1 MHKGELQNAVEFL
14 LPLFLV
20 ALCFMQDLSHH
31 SIVSQSQVLI
41 YEKYIT
47 AIYALCSAHE
57 GNAI

>member
-1 MHKGELQNAVEFL
+1 MNLHKDELQNTVQFL
-14 LPLFLV
+14 L

-47 AIYALCSAHE
+47 VIYALCSAHE
-57 GNAI
+57 GKAI